1 MKRKNNPKILSYKD
15 VIKVIQPT
23 INFQIHL
30 IHHIQIQIV
39 AHEPAH
45 PRYLDR
51 LDRMNRTAILRI
63 GFLREIINVFL
74 IFTYA
79 SAHRTSILLDSPFIK
94 FISMKDM
101 SAVRNPPPSF

>member
-15 VIKVIQPT
+15 VIQVIQPT
-23 INFQIHL
+23 INFQIHQ
-30 IHHIQIQIV
+30 IHQIQIV

-74 IFTYA
+74 MFTYA
-79 SAHRTSILLDSPFIK
+79 TAHRTSILLD
-94 FISMKDM
+94 
-101 SAVRNPPPSF
+101 